1 LLKDN
6 IFFQTVVRLLK
17 KRAIKLPNF
26 KQAVNI
32 AHNQLS
38 SMSFLNFP
46 TKLHRD
52 AAETANE
59 YFLNISDVDTVLIVN
74 SCARGQAVAESDLDL
89 AILVAPGTSD
99 NEMKRLHEAW
109 QSYSANA
116 PAILNFRQSSPF
128 AHIHLD
134 IIDGKYIP
142 GIIDAGEPIDYFE
155 VEIGNQIHYS
165 APMGPAG
172 SYFQELKQR
181 WLPYYDDDLRLKR
194 LFAVK
199 NACNY
204 DLDHIPFLINREL
217 YFHAFYILT
226 EAFRKYLQAIFMANK
241 IYPIAYNKWIK
252 EQIVKWLNKPGLYPK
267 LLPILS
273 VSNIESNEMSEK
285 ALMLRELLMTI
296 ADE

>member
-1 LLKDN
+1 MSSLK
-6 IFFQTVVRLLK
+6 
-17 KRAIKLPNF
+17 
-26 KQAVNI
+26 
-32 AHNQLS
+32 
-38 SMSFLNFP
+38 FP
-46 TKLHRD
+46 TKLHLD

-59 YFLNISDVDTVLIVN
+59 YFLNISTVDTVLIVN
-74 SCARGQAVAESDLDL
+74 SCARGHAVAESDLDL

-99 NEMKRLHEAW
+99 NEMKKMLAAW

-116 PAILNFRQSSPF
+116 PAILKFRQSSPF

-134 IIDGKYIP
+134 IVDGKYIP

-155 VEIGNQIHYS
+155 VEIGNQIYYS
-165 APMGPAG
+165 APMGTAG
-172 SYFQELKQR
+172 LYFQELKQR

-194 LFAVK
+194 LSAVK

-204 DLDHIPFLINREL
+204 DLDHIPFLIKREL
-217 YFHAFYILT
+217 YFHAFHILI
-226 EAFRKYLQAIFMANK
+226 EAFRKYLQAIFMSNK

-252 EQIVKWLNKPGLYPK
+252 EQIVKWLNKPGLYQE

-273 VSNIESNEMSEK
+273 ITNIESNESNEK
-285 ALMLRELLMTI
+285 AIMLRELLMKI

>member
-1 LLKDN
+1 M
-6 IFFQTVVRLLK
+6 
-17 KRAIKLPNF
+17 
-26 KQAVNI
+26 
-32 AHNQLS
+32 S
-38 SMSFLNFP
+38 SLNFP
-46 TKLHRD
+46 TKLHHD
-52 AAETANE
+52 AAETVNE
-59 YFLNISDVDTVLIVN
+59 YFRNISAVDTVLIVN
-74 SCARGQAVAESDLDL
+74 SCARGQGVAESDLDV
-89 AILVAPGTSD
+89 AILVSPGTSD
-99 NEMKRLHEAW
+99 NRMKKMLAAW
-109 QSYSANA
+109 QSYSVNA
-116 PAILNFRQSSPF
+116 SAILNFRQSSPF

-165 APMGPAG
+165 ATMGTAG
-172 SYFQELKQR
+172 SYFQELKQQ

-194 LFAVK
+194 LSAVK
-199 NACNY
+199 HACDY

-226 EAFRKYLQAIFMANK
+226 EAFRKYLQAIFITNK

-273 VSNIESNEMSEK
+273 VSNIESNESSEK
-285 ALMLRELLMTI
+285 AIMLRELLMKI

>member
-1 LLKDN
+1 MMPSLE
-6 IFFQTVVRLLK
+6 
-17 KRAIKLPNF
+17 
-26 KQAVNI
+26 
-32 AHNQLS
+32 
-38 SMSFLNFP
+38 FP
-46 TKLHRD
+46 TKLHHD

-59 YFLNISDVDTVLIVN
+59 YFLTISTVDTVLIVN

-89 AILVAPGTSD
+89 AILVTPGTSSH
-99 NEMKRLHEAW
+99 EMKKMDAAW
-109 QSYSANA
+109 LSYSANA
-116 PAILNFRQSSPF
+116 PAILKFRQSSPF

-155 VEIGNQIHYS
+155 VEIGNQLHYS
-165 APMGPAG
+165 VPMTTAG

-181 WLPYYDDDLRLKR
+181 WLPYYNDDLRLQR
-194 LFAVK
+194 LSAVK

-226 EAFRKYLQAIFMANK
+226 EAFRKYLQAIFMTNK
-241 IYPIAYNKWIK
+241 IYPISYNKWIK

-273 VSNIESNEMSEK
+273 ITNIESNETTEK
-285 ALMLRELLMTI
+285 AIILRELLTKI
-296 ADE
+296 TDE